1 MELTKKQTEGI
12 KYYKLGNIPE
22 AISCFES
29 STKEGINNELTHESL
44 GICYMEIGEYQKS
57 IENFNRV
64 LDINKRNERSM
75 FSIIHLLNFVKP
87 RDSGK
92 NNIFSTN
99 EKILSLNNNLREKIP
114 DISSIKHIFEKADSY
129 INENCNVINY
139 KETQIFR
146 RDNKKLD
153 CDRHFK
159 VFSKFNIIPK
169 YCFTCY
175 KIQIVVKDVLELI
188 KLYFLFNQSFFKKN
202 ILRKC
207 MVEIRPGIKGNYK
220 GFVYFD
226 NLQDSTETLEI
237 LKKKM
242 LETKIETKS
251 VEIKH
256 GCSEFYKKFPDYE
269 KINFKGEQKINYDEN
284 WKKYEQIVDDES
296 IKKNKSFVGSTLNMI
311 TLADF
316 LILKNWLIYAEFL
329 EDRSYEKIFSKKINN
344 NFLNKILKEQYEF
357 RKKEIKS

>member
-12 KYYKLGNIPE
+12 KYYKLGKIAE

-29 STKEGINNELTHESL
+29 STKERINNELTHESL

-57 IENFNRV
+57 IENFNKV
-64 LDINKRNERSM
+64 LDFNKRNERSI

-87 RDSGK
+87 RNSGK

-99 EKILSLNNNLREKIP
+99 EKILSLNNNFREKIP
-114 DISSIKHIFEKADSY
+114 DICTIKNIFEEADNY
-129 INENCNVINY
+129 INENCNEINY

-159 VFSKFNIIPK
+159 VFNKFNVIPK
-169 YCFTCY
+169 YCFSCY
-175 KIQIVVKDVLELI
+175 KIQIIVKDILELI
-188 KLYFLFNQSFFKKN
+188 KLYFLFNQSFIKKN

-207 MVEIRPGIKGNYK
+207 MVEIRPNIKGNYK

-226 NLQDSTETLEI
+226 NLQDCTETLEI
-237 LKKKM
+237 LKKKI
-242 LETKIETKS
+242 LKSKIQTKS
-251 VEIKH
+251 IVIKH
-256 GCSEFYKKFPDYE
+256 GCSEFYRKFPDFE
-269 KINFKGEQKINYDEN
+269 NINFTGKQKIYYDEK
-284 WKKYEQIVDDES
+284 WKKYEQIVDNES
-296 IKKNKSFVGSTLNMI
+296 IKKNKSFIGSTLNML

-316 LILKNWLIYAEFL
+316 LILKNWLIYAKFL
-329 EDRSYEKIFSKKINN
+329 GDRSYEKIFSKKIDN

>member
-12 KYYKLGNIPE
+12 KYYKLGKITE
-22 AISCFES
+22 AINCFES
-29 STKEGINNELTHESL
+29 STEENINNELTHESL

-57 IENFNRV
+57 IENFNKV
-64 LDINKRNERSM
+64 LDFNNRNERSI

-87 RDSGK
+87 KDSKK

-99 EKILSLNNNLREKIP
+99 EKILYLNNKLREKIS
-114 DISSIKHIFEKADSY
+114 DISIIKEVFEKADSY
-129 INENCNVINY
+129 INESFNKINY

-146 RDNKKLD
+146 RENKKLD

-159 VFSKFNIIPK
+159 VFNKFNIIPK
-169 YCFTCY
+169 YCFSCY
-175 KIQIVVKDVLELI
+175 KIQIIVKDVLELI
-188 KLYFLFNQSFFKKN
+188 KLYFLFNQSFIEKS

-207 MVEIRPGIKGNYK
+207 MIEIRPSVKGNYK

-226 NLQDSTETLEI
+226 NLQDSAETLEI
-237 LKKKM
+237 LKKKI
-242 LETKIETKS
+242 LETKIEAKKI
-251 VEIKH
+251 EIKH

-269 KINFKGEQKINYDEN
+269 IINFNGKQKINYDEN
-284 WKKYEQIVDDES
+284 WKKYEQIVDNEN
-296 IKKNKSFVGSTLNMI
+296 ILKKKVFVGSTLNML

-316 LILKNWLIYAEFL
+316 FILKNWLIYAEFL
-329 EDRSYEKIFSKKINN
+329 GDRSYEKIFSKKITN

-357 RKKEIKS
+357 RKTDLKS